1 MNASQLPDRFIVP
14 VRRYLRLL
22 LLWVTLG
29 SASFAAE
36 PAATTNAAFDSALT
50 EIAKT
55 QKQIPFKEV
64 IRATTHH
71 RILDYDAKNPAHAE
85 LHRKLAASASLA
97 AEKARAAGVF
107 AARPN
112 EAGNHMEAFVKAELQ
127 AAGLNA
133 RTPVTAT
140 GGAQSAGYPDIEILG
155 DPPCYLELKTYSAAT
170 ADTTQRSFYY
180 SPSGQPKVTRDAL
193 HLLLAYEVIKV
204 DRDGKTSFVPVH
216 WKLITLQDLKVDLK
230 LEFNQ
235 SNRGLYGKEAAAALM
250 SEGAMD

>member
-1 MNASQLPDRFIVP
+1 MSTVL
-14 VRRYLRLL
+14 VRYHWGFS
-22 LLWVTLG
+22 LLWVALAG
-29 SASFAAE
+29 VSFAGE
-36 PAATTNAAFDSALT
+36 PAAVTNATLDSALT

-55 QKQIPFKEV
+55 QKEIPFKEV

-71 RILDYDAKNPAHAE
+71 RILDYDAKNPAHIE
-85 LHRKLAASASLA
+85 LHKKLAASASLA
-97 AEKARAAGVF
+97 AEKARAAGLF

-133 RTPVTAT
+133 RTPVTTA

-204 DRDGKTSFVPVH
+204 DRDGKTAFVPVH
-216 WKLITLQDLKVDLK
+216 WKLITLQDLKVGLK

-235 SNRGLYGKEAAAALM
+235 SNRGLYGKDAGAAQM
-250 SEGAMD
+250 SEGTMD